1 MNSNALEIQK
11 AATVNVSENKSVRER
26 FVVFVAGGRCPI
38 ISFENYQ
45 RAERM
50 AVFFADLTNVR
61 MEVFDSVKE
70 ICYFISPCAA
80 SQCVCPLNFAV

>member
-1 MNSNALEIQK
+1 MKTFFVETETAIVGNNAQSNC
-11 AATVNVSENKSVRER
+11 SSER

-38 ISFENYQ
+38 ISFECGA
-45 RAERM
+45 RAERL

-70 ICYFISPCAA
+70 VCYFVEPALLS
-80 SQCVCPLNFAV
+80 SELVH